1 MRNMDTRAFT
11 FRFDDQEIPA
21 RPGDSIAAALAAAG
35 VGRLGARMSGMDRG
49 VYCGMGACQD
59 CMVTVD
65 GRRSVCACM
74 EEARAGAIVLPQ
86 ADATGEVAPGAEDAP
101 PAEERTCDCLVIGA
115 GPAGLNAAIAAAEA
129 GLSAL
134 VTDERSAPGGQYYKP
149 QSAGARRDHRDA
161 QHRAG
166 DALRTRFADSGAE
179 LIPGAMVWFA
189 RRADDG
195 FTVRSVG
202 DGREVRVTAAS
213 VILATGAHERPAPV
227 PGWCGPGVMTIGA
240 AQTFARRYGVAPGKR
255 VLIAG
260 QGPLGLQLAVE
271 LLDLGAEVVGVAERG
286 AMVPAHLMKM
296 ALIDPALAAKGVGYL
311 SRILRARVP
320 LWRGAEVTAIGAPDD
335 DGSREVTV
343 EAIGGGNA
351 RAVRADAIA
360 MGDGFLPQVE
370 LARLLGCPLERD
382 PAGVARVRRAAD
394 GATDVAGVWVAGDG
408 GALGG
413 AQVAEAQG
421 RLAGLGAARHLGRT
435 APADSDAERRL
446 ARARRFQSAL
456 WSAYRAPPRKPPE
469 GDTIICR
476 CESVTAGRI
485 DAAIDAGARECGAVK
500 RASRCGMGRCQGRF
514 CSATLL
520 SILEARGIDTPVES
534 LMAPQLPARPVKAEV
549 LCREKPEWGG
559 HREARPSARPEPP
572 EQAPPPMDRADVVVI
587 GAGVTGLAAARHAA
601 LSGASVLCLDRGRAG
616 AEASGGN
623 AGSLHLQL
631 LSWDFGKKAVA
642 GGSPALRT
650 LPLQAESIRLWSDL
664 ETETGS
670 DFAMKVTGGL
680 MLAENPD
687 QIAFLK
693 AKAEAEGK
701 VGIET
706 HVIEPAEI
714 ARIAPALSH
723 RCAAAA
729 WCPGE
734 GKIDPL
740 AGNAGL
746 LAAATQAGATI
757 VERCP
762 ALGLAA
768 DGDGYSIR
776 TPGGTV
782 HAGRVV
788 IAAGGWSASLGAML
802 GTELP
807 IRGAPLQMIVTE
819 PAPPLVPCLVA
830 HADRHLTL
838 KQAAAGSLLIGGAW
852 PASVND
858 AGQSEVLPESLEG
871 NLWVAARTVPAI
883 GGLTVLRSWAA
894 MNIDIDGAPLIGPL
908 PGHPRVVVA
917 ATANGY
923 TLGPLVGREAAAGVL
938 AGRMREDLAEFGL
951 TRFEHQPER
960 QTS

>member
-1 MRNMDTRAFT
+1 MGERDFT
-11 FRFDDQEIPA
+11 FRFDGQEISA

-35 VGRLGARMSGMDRG
+35 VDRLGARMSGMDRG

-86 ADATGEVAPGAEDAP
+86 ADAAGEVAPGLEDAP
-101 PAEERTCDCLVIGA
+101 PAEERACDCLVIGA

-134 VTDERSAPGGQYYKP
+134 VMDERSAPGGQYYKP
-149 QSAGARRDHRDA
+149 QSQGARRDDRDA

-166 DALRTRFADSGAE
+166 DALRARFHDSGAE
-179 LIPGAMVWFA
+179 LVSGAMAWFA
-189 RRADDG
+189 RRAGDG
-195 FTVRSVG
+195 FSFRFMR
-202 DGREVRVTAAS
+202 DGREVTVVATS

-240 AQTFARRYGVAPGKR
+240 AQTFARRYGVAPGSAM
-255 VLIAG
+255 LIAG

-271 LLDLGAEVVGVAERG
+271 LLDLGADVVAVAERG
-286 AMVPAHLMKM
+286 AMAPTHLLKM
-296 ALIDPALAAKGVGYL
+296 ALVDPALASKGVGYL
-311 SRILRARVP
+311 SRILRARAP
-320 LWRGAEVTAIGAPDD
+320 LWRGSEVTAIGDPDE
-335 DGSREVTV
+335 DGLRRVTV
-343 EAIGGGNA
+343 SPIGGGAPRELHAN
-351 RAVRADAIA
+351 AIA

-382 PAGVARVRRAAD
+382 PAGVARVRRGGD
-394 GATDVAGVWVAGDG
+394 GATEVPGVWVAGDG

-421 RLAGLGAARHLGRT
+421 RLAGLAAARHLGRT
-435 APADSDAERRL
+435 ATADRDTERRL
-446 ARARRFQSAL
+446 ARARRFQTAL
-456 WSAYRAPPRKPPE
+456 WTAYGAPPRKPPE
-469 GDTIICR
+469 GDTIVCR

-485 DAAIDAGARECGAVK
+485 AGAIDAGARDPGAVK

-514 CSATLL
+514 CTATLL
-520 SILEARGIDTPVES
+520 SILGARGIDTPVES
-534 LMAPQLPARPVKAEV
+534 LMAPQLPARPVKASV

-572 EQAPPPMDRADVVVI
+572 EQAPPPMERADVVVI

-601 LSGASVLCLDRGRAG
+601 LSGASVLCLDRGRAC

-631 LSWDFGKKAVA
+631 LSWDFGEKAVA

-650 LPLQAESIRLWSDL
+650 LPLQAESIRLWADL
-664 ETETGS
+664 ESETGG

-680 MLAENPD
+680 MLAENPE

-706 HVIEPAEI
+706 HIITPDEI

-723 RCAAAA
+723 RFAAAA

-746 LAAATQAGATI
+746 LAAAKAVGVSMA
-757 VERCP
+757 ERCP
-762 ALGLAA
+762 VL
-768 DGDGYSIR
+768 DIEKDSEGYSIR
-776 TPGGTV
+776 TPGGSV
-782 HAGRVV
+782 HAERVI
-788 IAAGGWSASLGAML
+788 IAAGGWSPSLGAML
-802 GTELP
+802 GVSLP

-819 PAPPLVPCLVA
+819 PAPPLVSCLVA

-838 KQAAAGSLLIGGAW
+838 KQAASGGLLIGGAW
-852 PASVND
+852 PASIN
-858 AGQSEVLPESLEG
+858 ASGQSEVLPDSLEG
-871 NLWVAARTVPAI
+871 NLWIAARTLPAV
-883 GGLTVLRSWAA
+883 GGLSVLRSWAA
-894 MNIDIDGAPLIGPL
+894 MNIDIDGAPLIGHL

-938 AGRMREDLAEFGL
+938 KGRMRDDLTEFGL
-951 TRFEHQPER
+951 KRFEQQPER
-960 QTS
+960 QAT